1 MPRSKGVTIGPN
13 FPILQMFAFVIQVAI
28 HINSQWD
35 ADCIISLETQVL
47 QQLKILEPEW
57 VIPLKTSWIA

>member
-1 MPRSKGVTIGPN
+1 MIIQIGLQIQDAKKGVGLN

-35 ADCIISLETQVL
+35 ADCNISLETQVL
-47 QQLKILEPEW
+47 QQLKILEPE
-57 VIPLKTSWIA
+57 